1 MTEIKSWAIIL
12 CVSLLISSVI
22 LFIAPDGS
30 MKKYLSYIISVFILT
45 VVLLPLSKMDFS
57 HITDFSA
64 EDMIVPDEEYSAML
78 NEYIYDGTEQVVK
91 NNIKHELDKICTDNY
106 SVEVTFKSSRY
117 QIKAEK
123 IIIFINE
130 TDIKNIALIRKKTGE
145 LTGIIPE
152 VKIYE
157 LQSNN

>member
-12 CVSLLISSVI
+12 CISLIISSVV

-45 VVLLPLSKMDFS
+45 VVLLPLNNMNFS
-57 HITDFSA
+57 HLTEFSA
-64 EDMIVPDEEYSAML
+64 EELIKPDEEYSVLL
-78 NEYIYDGTEQVVK
+78 NEYIYDSTEQVVK
-91 NNIKHELDKICTDNY
+91 NNIKKELDKICSDKY
-106 SVEVTFKSSRY
+106 SVEISFEHSDK
-117 QIKAEK
+117 QIKAESIK
-123 IIIFINE
+123 IFISE
-130 TDIKNIALIRKKTGE
+130 PDIKNIAVIRKKTGE